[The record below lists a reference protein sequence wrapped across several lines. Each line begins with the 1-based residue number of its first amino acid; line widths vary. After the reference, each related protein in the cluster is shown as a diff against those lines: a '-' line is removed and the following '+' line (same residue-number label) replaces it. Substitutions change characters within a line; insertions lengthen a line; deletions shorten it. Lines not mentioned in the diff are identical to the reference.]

1 MYYQIVKGMQRIN
14 SNFHLNPKGICSPS
28 CIFSIFAVE
37 RTMKKYLFL
46 FIPLITAAPVFA
58 NVDTVKVPIYRQLF
72 HDRINEEQRLL
83 DRLDGKID
91 GLIKATHK
99 PEINL
104 AITDVMTRKIDE
116 LQNGVESNDKLVSN
130 NEKIRYLNYIE
141 NVLKAFKYG
150 LKTKEFNP
158 VYAPLL
164 IENFEKIMMGN
175 IDSLSMAGDIKNV
188 PYQVGKINAEIFSE
202 NKGYEESKKIL
213 YQKFCVLNPEKI
225 LQTIEP
231 YINEPFA
238 DSLIAISCKHN
249 PTAIYSLAQAT
260 DSKLGMLVHRNTNSL
275 VMAVVELSKTPNAL
289 FYFPFLDDII
299 KGKKTVES
307 IKKYVGDGEVG
318 YDSVGYFKLLVQTE
332 IEYFKRM
339 VSPAKDTAIAMFG
352 PNGLREV
359 LKGKAIQHFVTPI
372 NTLHDLSNINV
383 RMKAIDSLSAVDLYF
398 MMVMSESEIYT
409 SSYKHSFFRMLQ
421 RMGTD
426 PRTDSLLLNVHFD
439 YFKKFIKMAANYNK
453 LDTFLK
459 FMPKSASETLMRGFI
474 ANLDNTGNL
483 EDAVDVADSYSSI
496 NDEKLQSTILGYVME
511 NEKICTQN
519 NNNRGKT
526 IYGLLKSIFLSAD
539 STNKIDLTGIL
550 GIPSIYEIE
559 NKDMQDDSGR
569 IVQQVYWYGDEDGKT
584 YFPFFIS
591 SFSPKEWKITPNK
604 EWYEI
609 RSLKGNVWIYA
620 NRPLDNDANLDDSAQ
635 LHLNNYL
642 AENNLQPAVVVHR
655 GHSYWLPF
663 TIRQM
668 SGNAKIVVLGSCGG
682 YKNLNDIID
691 GNPEAHI
698 ISTKEIGA
706 GDINRPILNYLNQT
720 FESGTKLV
728 WKNMWASLTKLFS
741 TDPSK
746 TVRESWEDY
755 IPPYKNL
762 GAIFLKGY
770 NNTLLQE

>member
-1 MYYQIVKGMQRIN
+1 
-14 SNFHLNPKGICSPS
+14 
-28 CIFSIFAVE
+28 
-37 RTMKKYLFL
+37 MKKYLFL
-46 FIPLITAAPVFA
+46 FSLLLIAAPVFA

-83 DRLDGKID
+83 DRMDGKID
-91 GLIKATHK
+91 GLVKATHK

-104 AITDVMTRKIDE
+104 AITDVMMRKIDL
-116 LQNGVESNDKLVSN
+116 LQQSVEGNDKLGTN

-141 NVLKAFKYG
+141 NVVKAFKYG
-150 LKTKEFNP
+150 LKTKELNP
-158 VYAPLL
+158 VFAPLL
-164 IENFEKIMMGN
+164 IENFEKIMTDNM
-175 IDSLSMAGDIKNV
+175 DSLSMAADIEKV
-188 PYQVGKINAEIFSE
+188 PYAVGKINTEIFSE

-213 YQKFCVLNPEKI
+213 YKKFCILNPDKI

-231 YINEPFA
+231 YVNEPFA
-238 DSLIAISCKHN
+238 DSLITISCKLN
-249 PTAIYSLAQAT
+249 PTAIYSVAQAKE
-260 DSKLGMLVHRNTNSL
+260 SKMGMLVHRNTNSL
-275 VMAVVELSKTPNAL
+275 VTAVVELSKTPNAL
-289 FYFPFLDDII
+289 LYFPFLDDLI

-332 IEYFKRM
+332 IEYFKRL
-339 VSPAKDTAIAMFG
+339 VSPAKDTPIAMFG
-352 PNGLREV
+352 ANGLREV
-359 LKGKAIQHFVTPI
+359 LRGKAIQHFVTPI
-372 NTLHDLSNINV
+372 NTLHDLSNINQ
-383 RMKAIDSLSAVDLYF
+383 RMKAIDSLSAIDLYF

-421 RMGTD
+421 RMGAE

-459 FMPKSASETLMRGFI
+459 FMPKTASEILMRGFI

-511 NEKICTQN
+511 NEKKCIQGN
-519 NNNRGKT
+519 NVRGKT

-539 STNKIDLTGIL
+539 STNKIDLTNIL

-559 NKDMQDDSGR
+559 SKDIQDDSGR
-569 IVQQVYWYGDEDGKT
+569 IIQQVYWYGDEDGKT

-591 SFSPKEWKITPNK
+591 SFSPKEWKITANK

-635 LHLNNYL
+635 IHLNNYL
-642 AENNLQPAVVVHR
+642 AENNMQPAVVVHR
-655 GHSYWLPF
+655 GHSYWLPR

-682 YKNLNDIID
+682 YKNLNDIIES
-691 GNPEAHI
+691 NPDAHI

-720 FESGTKLV
+720 FESGSKLV
-728 WKNMWASLTKLFS
+728 WKNMWAALTKLFS
-741 TDPSK
+741 TDPNK
-746 TVRESWEDY
+746 NVRESWEDY

-770 NNTLLQE
+770 NNSLLQ